1 MLLNTKLEAKI
12 GDFGLARSEE
22 YKAAAVSISL
32 ENLSS
37 EIFIRIQFSQS
48 DGRHQ
53 KF

>member
-22 YKAAAVSISL
+22 YKAAAVSVSL
-32 ENLSS
+32 RNFFPEVL
-37 EIFIRIQFSQS
+37 IRIQFSPS